1 MEILLEELYKA
12 EISFE
17 RFHDR
22 KIFLDEKSYQI
33 VGMTLSGK
41 TKLVKS
47 YLLGLKKRSYLYIDC
62 RDERIEFDEL
72 NRVLHQYC
80 RKNSID
86 TLVLD
91 NYTSEIK
98 IPNVSQLIVTSEKEL
113 DFDFL
118 ETLHLF
124 PLDYEEFLAY
134 EHKYDSTALNHYLQL
149 GALPVMHRLSSDE
162 RVIYLQQKLKIA
174 LDDIEFDILKFV
186 SQRSSTFLSAF
197 GIYERLRQKR
207 KISKDKTYASYKS
220 LIEKGYICEMAKFQH
235 PRSVKKLYLGDIFFK
250 TALSTDKHFGRLFE
264 NLVFLELLKHNKKCY
279 YYDDVEFYLPQ
290 DDEIIFP
297 KPFADERRLFK
308 KLASLEQFLFSYNIK
323 KITVVS
329 MSKEAT
335 ISHPLSQVE
344 IIPFDI
350 WALGD

>member
-1 MEILLEELYKA
+1 MEILLEELYKT
-12 EISFE
+12 EISLE
-17 RFHDR
+17 RFYDR
-22 KIFLDEKSYQI
+22 KIFLDQRSYQI
-33 VGMTLSGK
+33 VGITLSGK

-47 YLLGLKKRSYLYIDC
+47 YLFGLKKKSYLYIDC
-62 RDERIEFDEL
+62 NDERIEVYEL
-72 NRVLHQYC
+72 NNILNSFC

-91 NYTSEIK
+91 NYNKAIK
-98 IPNVSQLIVTSEKEL
+98 IPNVTQLIIIVEQEL
-113 DFDFL
+113 KYDFL
-118 ETLHLF
+118 ETLYLY

-149 GALPVMHRLSSDE
+149 GSLPVMHKLSSDE

-174 LDDIEFDILKFV
+174 LGEIEFEILKYV
-186 SQRSSTFLSAF
+186 AKLSSTYLSAF
-197 GIYERLRQKR
+197 SIYQRLKQKR
-207 KISKDKTYASYKS
+207 KISKDKTYISYKS
-220 LIEKGYICEMAKFQH
+220 LVQKGYVFELGKFAH
-235 PRSVKKLYLGDIFFK
+235 PKAIKKLYLGDIFFK
-250 TALSTDKHFGRLFE
+250 TALCTDKNFGRLFE
-264 NLVFLELLKHNKKCY
+264 NLVFLELLKQKKACY
-279 YYDDVEFYLPQ
+279 YYDDVEFYLPEQ
-290 DDEIIFP
+290 DEIIFP

-308 KLASLEQFLFSYNIK
+308 RLASLEEFLFSYNIK
-323 KITVVS
+323 KVTVIS

>member
-1 MEILLEELYKA
+1 MEILLEELYKT

-17 RFHDR
+17 RYHDR
-22 KIFLDEKSYQI
+22 KVFLDNKSYQI
-33 VGMTLSGK
+33 IGITLSGK

-47 YLLGLKKRSYLYIDC
+47 YLSELKKRSYLYIDC
-62 RDERIEFDEL
+62 RDERIEVEEL
-72 NRVLHQYC
+72 NASLDRFC
-80 RKNSID
+80 RQNNID

-91 NYTSEIK
+91 NYERGIK
-98 IPNVSQLIVTSEKEL
+98 IPNVSQLIVISEVKQDL
-113 DFDFL
+113 DFL
-118 ETLHLF
+118 ELITLF

-134 EHKYDSTALNHYLQL
+134 EHKFDSTALNHYLQL
-149 GALPVMHRLSSDE
+149 GSLPVMHKLSSDE
-162 RVIYLQQKLKIA
+162 RIIYLQQKLKNA
-174 LDDIEFDILKFV
+174 LNEIEFDILKYV
-186 SQRSSTFLSAF
+186 ARLSSTYLSAF
-197 GIYERLRQKR
+197 SIYERLKQKR

-220 LIEKGYICEMAKFQH
+220 LVEKGYIHEIAKYQH
-235 PRSVKKLYLGDIFFK
+235 PRAIKKLYLGDIFFK

-264 NLVFLELLKHNKKCY
+264 NLIYLELIKQKKECY
-279 YYDDVEFYLPQ
+279 YVDDVDFYLP
-290 DDEIIFP
+290 DNDEIILS

-308 KLASLEQFLFSYNIK
+308 KLASIEQFLFSYGIK
-323 KITVVS
+323 KVTVIS